1 MVMPRIQVVM
11 LLPCKRYEGLRKR
24 ARVLLL
30 AHSGQIEPTS
40 VWIVQSEQ
48 VPLPHRLHVEMA
60 ERLG

>member
-11 LLPCKRYEGLRKR
+11 LLPCKRYAGRRMR
-24 ARVLLL
+24 ARVVLF

-48 VPLPHRLHVEMA
+48 VPLPHRLQVETA
-60 ERLG
+60 G